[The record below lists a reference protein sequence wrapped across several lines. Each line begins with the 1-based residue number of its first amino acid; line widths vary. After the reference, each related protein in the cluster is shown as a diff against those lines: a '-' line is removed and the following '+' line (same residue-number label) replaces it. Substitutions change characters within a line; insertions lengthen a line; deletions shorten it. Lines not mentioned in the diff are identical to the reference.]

1 MWLVFKIKKKR
12 LNQFREDLEKKID
25 KNFLIYSPKILIKK
39 KLKTQ
44 EKNQELQ
51 LLDDY
56 IFCYHSNFS
65 DQKFL
70 TKIKY
75 CRGLKYFLTGYKL
88 GQSEIKKFIDLC
100 KSFENKDGFL
110 NYDFFKIDLNKN
122 YKILSGPFVGQ
133 IVKILNYQKNKIDLV
148 LGNIKASINR
158 ENLLFKPV

>member
-1 MWLVFKIKKKR
+1 M
-12 LNQFREDLEKKID
+12 
-25 KNFLIYSPKILIKK
+25 
-39 KLKTQ
+39 
-44 EKNQELQ
+44 Q

-122 YKILSGPFVGQ
+122 YKILTGPFIGQ

-158 ENLLFKPV
+158 EIFYLSLSKKMMTNTIVKLLFYKVRSYAKN